1 MVEQWNYDKTKYAA
15 DKKRIEEEIRSLQE
29 KKEAITGFG
38 ADLKRK
44 KLDDAILKL
53 TIELKNLV
61 IPEKPVNIDEPVLP
75 RKPALRRM
83 PVLTFEEKVG
93 KKEVR
98 EVFFSEWNK

>member
-1 MVEQWNYDKTKYAA
+1 MQQIRSGL
-15 DKKRIEEEIRSLQE
+15 KKR
-29 KKEAITGFG
+29 FG
-38 ADLKRK
+38 HYR
-44 KLDDAILKL
+44 KL